1 MFEGFLCVEE
11 SLECQIEYSHFTSHN
26 KCVENTGYDY
36 TLVIRSTYISTYIFI
51 CIYSFSLDV

>member
-1 MFEGFLCVEE
+1 MIEGFLFVEE

-36 TLVIRSTYISTYIFI
+36 TLVIRSIDIDIYIAFLLM
-51 CIYSFSLDV
+51 CDV

>member
-1 MFEGFLCVEE
+1 MFEGFLFVEE

-36 TLVIRSTYISTYIFI
+36 KFVIRSIYIFI
-51 CIYSFSLDV
+51 YI

>member
-1 MFEGFLCVEE
+1 MIEGFLFVEE

-36 TLVIRSTYISTYIFI
+36 TLYIAFLLM
-51 CIYSFSLDV
+51 CGL

>member
-26 KCVENTGYDY
+26 KRVENTGYDF
-36 TLVIRSTYISTYIFI
+36 TLVIRRIDIYIYTYIYI
-51 CIYSFSLDV
+51 